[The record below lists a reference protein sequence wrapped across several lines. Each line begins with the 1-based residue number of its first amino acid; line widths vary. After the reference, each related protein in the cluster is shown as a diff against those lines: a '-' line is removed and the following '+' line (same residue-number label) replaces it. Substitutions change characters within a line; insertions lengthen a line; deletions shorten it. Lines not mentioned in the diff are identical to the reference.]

1 MHDRR
6 VDGETL
12 TFGNQGALYMSA
24 MTWWD
29 HKTSSIWS
37 QPWGTALAGPLEG
50 TALTL
55 IPASIVPWETWKNE
69 HPDTTVL
76 SNDLDTNRQLVHGTR
91 DDFVIGVALEDFAV
105 AYDFPLA
112 AHEGVINDMV
122 GEHPVAVIVNSD
134 TRDVKVFLR
143 RVAVEG
149 SDRPLV
155 LTFDRDSQ
163 GRLLDV
169 ETGSVW
175 NLDQGVATDGE
186 LRGTPLQQVPWV
198 SAFDWAWEDF
208 FPHTTFYGDEPASGP

>member
-29 HKTSSIWS
+29 HKTNSVWS
-37 QPWGTALAGPLEG
+37 QPWGSALSGPLEG

-55 IPASIVPWETWKNE
+55 IPASIVPWKTWKDE

-76 SNDLDTNRQLVHGTR
+76 SNNLDNGRKFVHGVR
-91 DDFVIGVALEDFAV
+91 NDFVIGVALENSAV
-105 AYDFPLA
+105 AYEFTVA
-112 AHEGVINDMV
+112 SQEGVINDSV
-122 GEHPVAVIVNSD
+122 GEHPVAVIVDSD
-134 TRDVKVFLR
+134 TRDVEVFLR
-143 RVAVEG
+143 RVPVEG
-149 SDRPLV
+149 SERPFE
-155 LTFDRDSQ
+155 LTFALDSEN
-163 GRLLDV
+163 RLRDV

-175 NLDQGVATDGE
+175 SLAQGVAIDGE
-186 LRGTPLQQVPWV
+186 LRGAPLQQVPWV

-208 FPHTTFYGDEPASGP
+208 FPHTTFYQVEP